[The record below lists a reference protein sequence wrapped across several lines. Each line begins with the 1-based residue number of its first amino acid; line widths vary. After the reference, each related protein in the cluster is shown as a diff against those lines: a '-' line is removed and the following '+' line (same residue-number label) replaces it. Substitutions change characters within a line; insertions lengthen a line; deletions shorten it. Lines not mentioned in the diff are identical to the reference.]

1 MLLEEVKPLVQVVIF
16 QVIECLGFRMARC
29 YLSEDVKATKL
40 MPTHV
45 LQAVLKKLFPNSGF
59 WAHVVWLTQAPK
71 VDALDK
77 RGLAFLWEDVM
88 LEDSDCAIHGVKDNN
103 LQICLLWNRHLGT
116 KWAMEQ
122 VRSLC
127 MMAVLYCRARSSKE
141 MFIE

>member
-16 QVIECLGFRMARC
+16 QVIERLGFRMARC

-59 WAHVVWLTQAPK
+59 LAHVVWLAQAPK

-77 RGLAFLWEDVM
+77 EGLHFCGKM
-88 LEDSDCAIHGVKDNN
+88 
-103 LQICLLWNRHLGT
+103 
-116 KWAMEQ
+116 
-122 VRSLC
+122 
-127 MMAVLYCRARSSKE
+127 
-141 MFIE
+141 